1 MNRKRADFVL
11 ILVAVTVAVVTT
23 VTIRNSRTKPP
34 TDDEFIDASI
44 KAVELVESIVD
55 RGIQLNLAE
64 QVKVLSK
71 KIGLNQIPDT
81 TLRDNSVRPPM
92 VYVYNR
98 YIRTTKDDLTF
109 SYMVADTPQGV
120 LLDVGFV
127 TEEPLN
133 IVRINE
139 LERKFVSRLEEAG
152 LGYLNPE
159 FQDTQI
165 YLYGQ
170 FAGRAAIGS
179 DVRAV
184 LFEGAS
190 GEGIVFRFYGD
201 RRKNY
206 E

>member
-1 MNRKRADFVL
+1 MKRRTNYVL
-11 ILVAVTVAVVTT
+11 IVAIAVIVSAII
-23 VTIRNSRTKPP
+23 TIRYARIEPPP

-55 RGIQLNLAE
+55 GGIQPNLAE

-71 KIGLNQIPDT
+71 KIGLKRISDT
-81 TLRDNSVRPPM
+81 TLRDNSVQPP
-92 VYVYNR
+92 VTIVYNR
-98 YIRTTKDDLTF
+98 YARTTKDGLTF
-109 SYMVADTPQGV
+109 GYTVMDEPRGV
-120 LLDVGFV
+120 LLDVGFA
-127 TEEPLN
+127 TEDPLN
-133 IVRINE
+133 AVRINE
-139 LERKFVSRLEEAG
+139 LERKFLSRLEEAG

-184 LFEGAS
+184 LFEAVS
-190 GEGIVFRFYGD
+190 GWGIVFRFYGD
-201 RRKNY
+201 RKNY

>member
-1 MNRKRADFVL
+1 MKRRTADFLL
-11 ILVAVTVAVVTT
+11 IPVSVAVAVAATL
-23 VTIRNSRTKPP
+23 TIYNSRTESP

-55 RGIQLNLAE
+55 GGIQLNLAE

-81 TLRDNSVRPPM
+81 TLRDNSVQPPM

-98 YIRTTKDDLTF
+98 YVRTTKDDLTF
-109 SYMVADTPQGV
+109 SYTVADTPQGV
-120 LLDVGFV
+120 LLDVGFL
-127 TEEPLN
+127 TEDPLN

-139 LERKFVSRLEEAG
+139 LERKFLYRLEEAG

-184 LFEGAS
+184 LFEAVS
-190 GEGIVFRFYGD
+190 GNGIVFRFYGD
-201 RRKNY
+201 KKKNY

>member
-1 MNRKRADFVL
+1 MKRRMADFVL
-11 ILVAVTVAVVTT
+11 ILTAIAAVVAI
-23 VTIRNSRTKPP
+23 VVMFRNTRLRPP
-34 TDDEFIDASI
+34 TEDEFIDASV

-55 RGIQLNLAE
+55 GGIQLNLAE
-64 QVKVLSK
+64 QVEVLSK
-71 KIGLNQIPDT
+71 RIGMNQIPDT

-98 YIRTTKDDLTF
+98 YVRTTKDDLTF
-109 SYMVADTPQGV
+109 SYTVADTPQGV
-120 LLDVGFV
+120 LLDVGFLA
-127 TEEPLN
+127 EGSLN
-133 IVRINE
+133 TVRINE
-139 LERKFVSRLEEAG
+139 LERKFLYRLEEAG

-184 LFEGAS
+184 LFEAVTG
-190 GEGIVFRFYGD
+190 GGIVFRFYGD
-201 RRKNY
+201 KKKNY

>member
-1 MNRKRADFVL
+1 MKRRIADFLL
-11 ILVAVTVAVVTT
+11 ILTAIAVV
-23 VTIRNSRTKPP
+23 VAIVVMFRNTRTESP

-71 KIGLNQIPDT
+71 KIGMNQIPDT

-98 YIRTTKDDLTF
+98 YTRTTKGDLTF
-109 SYMVADTPQGV
+109 GYTVADTPQGV

-127 TEEPLN
+127 TEDPLN

-139 LERKFVSRLEEAG
+139 LERKFLYRLEEAG

-184 LFEGAS
+184 LFEAVS

-201 RRKNY
+201 RKNY

>member
-1 MNRKRADFVL
+1 MKRRMADFVL
-11 ILVAVTVAVVTT
+11 ILVAVTVAVATT
-23 VTIRNSRTKPP
+23 VTIRNVHTESP
-34 TDDEFIDASI
+34 TDNEFIDASI

-81 TLRDNSVRPPM
+81 TLRDNGVRPPM

-98 YIRTTKDDLTF
+98 YTRTTKNGLTF
-109 SYMVADTPQGV
+109 SYTVADTPQGV

-127 TEEPLN
+127 TEDPFN
-133 IVRINE
+133 IMRINE
-139 LERKFVSRLEEAG
+139 LERKFLFRLEEAG

-184 LFEGAS
+184 LFEAVTG
-190 GEGIVFRFYGD
+190 GGIVFRFYGD
-201 RRKNY
+201 KKNY

>member
-1 MNRKRADFVL
+1 MKRRGDFVL
-11 ILVAVTVAVVTT
+11 ILVAIAVVVSAV
-23 VTIRNSRTKPP
+23 VTIRNTRIKPP

-44 KAVELVESIVD
+44 EAIELVESIVD
-55 RGIQLNLAE
+55 GGIQLNLAE

-81 TLRDNSVRPPM
+81 TLHDNSVQPPM

-98 YIRTTKDDLTF
+98 YVRTTKDDLTF
-109 SYMVADTPQGV
+109 SYMVMDAPRGV

-127 TEEPLN
+127 TEDPLN

-139 LERKFVSRLEEAG
+139 LEKKFLSRLEEAG

-190 GEGIVFRFYGD
+190 GKGLIFRFYGD
-201 RRKNY
+201 RKNY

>member
-1 MNRKRADFVL
+1 MNRKGDFVL
-11 ILVAVTVAVVTT
+11 LLVGIAVAVAAV
-23 VTIRNSRTKPP
+23 VTIRNMRVKPP

-55 RGIQLNLAE
+55 GGIQLNLAE

-81 TLRDNSVRPPM
+81 TLRDNSVRPP
-92 VYVYNR
+92 VTFVYNR
-98 YIRTTKDDLTF
+98 YVRTTKNDLTF
-109 SYMVADTPQGV
+109 SYMVMDAPRGV

-127 TEEPLN
+127 TEDPLN
-133 IVRINE
+133 IVCINE

-190 GEGIVFRFYGD
+190 GKGLIFRFYGD
-201 RRKNY
+201 RKNY

>member
-1 MNRKRADFVL
+1 MKRRTADFVV
-11 ILVAVTVAVVTT
+11 ILTAIAAVVAII
-23 VTIRNSRTKPP
+23 VMFRNTRTESP

-71 KIGLNQIPDT
+71 KIGMNQIPDT
-81 TLRDNSVRPPM
+81 TLRDNGVRPPM

-98 YIRTTKDDLTF
+98 YTRTTKDDLTF

-127 TEEPLN
+127 TEDPFN

-139 LERKFVSRLEEAG
+139 LERKFLYRLEEAG

-184 LFEGAS
+184 LFEAVS
-190 GEGIVFRFYGD
+190 GNGIVFRFYGD
-201 RRKNY
+201 KKKNY

>member
-1 MNRKRADFVL
+1 MNRKGDFVF
-11 ILVAVTVAVVTT
+11 ILVIIAVV
-23 VTIRNSRTKPP
+23 VSAIVRIRNARIEPP

-44 KAVELVESIVD
+44 EAIELVESIVD

-64 QVKVLSK
+64 QVEVLSK

-81 TLRDNSVRPPM
+81 TLRDNSVQPPATF
-92 VYVYNR
+92 VYNR
-98 YIRTTKDDLTF
+98 YVRTTKDELTF
-109 SYMVADTPQGV
+109 SYMVMDSPHGV

-127 TEEPLN
+127 TEDPLN
-133 IVRINE
+133 IVRINK
-139 LERKFVSRLEEAG
+139 LERKFLSRLEEAG

-184 LFEGAS
+184 LFEGAL
-190 GEGIVFRFYGD
+190 GKGLIFRFYGD
-201 RRKNY
+201 RKNY

>member
-1 MNRKRADFVL
+1 MKRRTADFVV
-11 ILVAVTVAVVTT
+11 ILTAIAAVVAII
-23 VTIRNSRTKPP
+23 VMFRNTRTESP

-71 KIGLNQIPDT
+71 KIGMNQIPDT
-81 TLRDNSVRPPM
+81 TLRDNGVRPPM

-98 YIRTTKDDLTF
+98 YTRTTKDDLTF

-127 TEEPLN
+127 TEDPLN
-133 IVRINE
+133 IVRINK
-139 LERKFVSRLEEAG
+139 LERKFLYRLEEAG

-184 LFEGAS
+184 LFEAVS
-190 GEGIVFRFYGD
+190 GNGIVFRFYGD
-201 RRKNY
+201 KKKNY

>member
-1 MNRKRADFVL
+1 MKRRTNYVL
-11 ILVAVTVAVVTT
+11 IVAISVV
-23 VTIRNSRTKPP
+23 VSATITILSTRIEPPP

-55 RGIQLNLAE
+55 GGIQPNLAE

-71 KIGLNQIPDT
+71 KIGLKQISDM
-81 TLRDNSVRPPM
+81 TLPDNSVQPP
-92 VYVYNR
+92 VTLVYNR
-98 YIRTTKDDLTF
+98 YVRTTKDGLTF
-109 SYMVADTPQGV
+109 SYMVMDEPRGV
-120 LLDVGFV
+120 LLDVGFLA
-127 TEEPLN
+127 EGPLN
-133 IVRINE
+133 AVRINE
-139 LERKFVSRLEEAG
+139 LERKFLSRLEEAG

-184 LFEGAS
+184 LFDAVS
-190 GEGIVFRFYGD
+190 GGGIVFRFYGD
-201 RRKNY
+201 RKNY
-206 E
+206 EW

>member
-1 MNRKRADFVL
+1 MKRRTNFVL
-11 ILVAVTVAVVTT
+11 IVAISVV
-23 VTIRNSRTKPP
+23 VSATITICSTRIEPQP
-34 TDDEFIDASI
+34 TDNEFIDASI

-81 TLRDNSVRPPM
+81 TLRDNGVRPP
-92 VYVYNR
+92 VTIVYNR
-98 YIRTTKDDLTF
+98 YVRTTKDDLTF
-109 SYMVADTPQGV
+109 SYTVADTPQGV

-127 TEEPLN
+127 TEDPLN

-139 LERKFVSRLEEAG
+139 LERKFMSRLEEAG

-184 LFEGAS
+184 LFEAVTG
-190 GEGIVFRFYGD
+190 GGIVFRFYGD
-201 RRKNY
+201 KKNY

>member
-1 MNRKRADFVL
+1 MGF
-11 ILVAVTVAVVTT
+11 
-23 VTIRNSRTKPP
+23 
-34 TDDEFIDASI
+34 
-44 KAVELVESIVD
+44 
-55 RGIQLNLAE
+55 
-64 QVKVLSK
+64 
-71 KIGLNQIPDT
+71 
-81 TLRDNSVRPPM
+81 
-92 VYVYNR
+92 
-98 YIRTTKDDLTF
+98 LTG
-109 SYMVADTPQGV
+109 D
-120 LLDVGFV
+120 
-127 TEEPLN
+127 PLN

-139 LERKFVSRLEEAG
+139 LERKFLYRLEEAG

-184 LFEGAS
+184 LFEGVS

-201 RRKNY
+201 KKNY

>member
-1 MNRKRADFVL
+1 MERRTNYVL
-11 ILVAVTVAVVTT
+11 IVAISFVVSAII
-23 VTIRNSRTKPP
+23 TICNTRIEPPP

-55 RGIQLNLAE
+55 GGIQPNLAE

-71 KIGLNQIPDT
+71 KIGLKRISDT
-81 TLRDNSVRPPM
+81 TLRDNSVQPP
-92 VYVYNR
+92 VTIVYNR
-98 YIRTTKDDLTF
+98 YVRTTKDGLTF
-109 SYMVADTPQGV
+109 SYMVMDAPRGV

-127 TEEPLN
+127 TEGPLST
-133 IVRINE
+133 VRINE
-139 LERKFVSRLEEAG
+139 LERKFLSRLEEAG

-184 LFEGAS
+184 LFEAVSGA
-190 GEGIVFRFYGD
+190 GIVFRFYGD
-201 RRKNY
+201 RKNY